1 MDTESVD
8 TRRVVVESGHDS
20 HTWRKLTGDNFSSH
34 ASYADLRQRSVTDMG
49 SVSRTDRK
57 IVEGEFGYMYLNP
70 LQDNPAYSVV
80 KYHFVNEDDTVP
92 QKIVVQKSSPGGI
105 HFQRGEPRQREDV
118 YACILT
124 CGGLCPGLNTV
135 IKDVVC
141 GLSYMYGVKMIVGI
155 QGGYRGFY
163 ARNTIPL
170 TPKSVN
176 DIHKRGGTILGTSRG
191 GHDAIKIVDNIQD
204 INQLIYRWFLFPPVY
219 IIGGDGTQKGAAVIF
234 EVIESG
240 SRKNRVLCTVNYC
253 NYRTSLISESKPF
266 MFLFLFSR
274 EFEDVASNLPLLV
287 LQRQQIMT
295 LRHCFFY
302 NILF

>member
-8 TRRVVVESGHDS
+8 TQRVVAESGHDS

-49 SVSRTDRK
+49 SVSRTDKK
-57 IVEGEFGYMYLNP
+57 IVEGEFCYMYRNP

-105 HFQRGEPRQREDV
+105 HFRRGGPRQRVYFRPEDV

-155 QGGYRGFY
+155 QGGYKGFY

-191 GHDAIKIVDNIQD
+191 GHDAIKIVDNIFSD
-204 INQLIYRWFLFPPVY
+204 VERKLIYWWFLFPPVY
-219 IIGGDGTQKGAAVIF
+219 IIGGDGTQKGAAGIRRRGLKLAVAGTPKTTDNDIAVLLLLSHF
-234 EVIESG
+234 FFI
-240 SRKNRVLCTVNYC
+240 RVLDKSFGFDTTV
-253 NYRTSLISESKPF
+253 E
-266 MFLFLFSR
+266 
-274 EFEDVASNLPLLV
+274 EA
-287 LQRQQIMT
+287 QRAINAAHVEAEKAWRMV
-295 LRHCFFY
+295 
-302 NILF
+302 

>member
-1 MDTESVD
+1 
-8 TRRVVVESGHDS
+8 
-20 HTWRKLTGDNFSSH
+20 
-34 ASYADLRQRSVTDMG
+34 
-49 SVSRTDRK
+49 
-57 IVEGEFGYMYLNP
+57 MYRNP

-80 KYHFVNEDDTVP
+80 KLLFRKAVLEESIFNEASLV
-92 QKIVVQKSSPGGI
+92 
-105 HFQRGEPRQREDV
+105 RGVYFGPEDV

-141 GLSYMYGVKMIVGI
+141 RLSYMYGVKMIVGI

-204 INQLIYRWFLFPPVY
+204 INQKLIYRWFLFPPVY

-234 EVIESG
+234 
-240 SRKNRVLCTVNYC
+240 
-253 NYRTSLISESKPF
+253 
-266 MFLFLFSR
+266 
-274 EFEDVASNLPLLV
+274 
-287 LQRQQIMT
+287 
-295 LRHCFFY
+295 
-302 NILF
+302 

>member
-8 TRRVVVESGHDS
+8 TQRVIVESGHDS
-20 HTWRKLTGDNFSSH
+20 PTWRKLTGDNFSSH
-34 ASYADLRQRSVTDMG
+34 ASYADLRQRSVTDIG
-49 SVSRTDRK
+49 SVSRTDKK

-70 LQDNPAYSVV
+70 LQVNPAYSV
-80 KYHFVNEDDTVP
+80 HFVNEDDTVP

-105 HFQRGEPRQREDV
+105 YFQQGEPRQRVYFGPEDV

-204 INQLIYRWFLFPPVY
+204 INQKLIYRWFLFPPVY
-219 IIGGDGTQKGAAVIF
+219 IIGGDGTEKGAAMIF
-234 EVIESG
+234 EGIRRRGLKLAIAGTPKTTDNDIAVIDKSFG
-240 SRKNRVLCTVNYC
+240 FDTTVEEAQCAINTAHVEAEKAG
-253 NYRTSLISESKPF
+253 R
-266 MFLFLFSR
+266 M
-274 EFEDVASNLPLLV
+274 V
-287 LQRQQIMT
+287 
-295 LRHCFFY
+295 
-302 NILF
+302 